1 MNIRENLLE
10 DKHFL
15 LQALAGLVEIERDRI
30 VSYGLARESQIQS
43 LADVMEY
50 LTKLGKKY
58 PKSNVPLNT
67 LANLCTLLKTV
78 KLPGDFEKCTFGSLA
93 PKKDDPVETFY
104 IALDLPYEG
113 EQFYDL
119 SSILKKDDKGDKDN
133 KDNKEEKCPECKKED
148 KIDDEPEE
156 CDCTACSSDQY
167 GKMLVASVGGYLKKV
182 AEMCGSEGRH
192 DSAYMIEKTIRTMI
206 RKVLK

>member
-10 DKHFL
+10 DKLFL
-15 LQALAGLVEIERDRI
+15 ATTIIGLIDDEKIRI
-30 VSYGLARESQIQS
+30 Y
-43 LADVMEY
+43 DH
-50 LTKLGKKY
+50 
-58 PKSNVPLNT
+58 N
-67 LANLCTLLKTV
+67 LANRDQWISSVKPITESILKNAYQHRNWKIAINHLSGLHNLLKSIV
-78 KLPGDFEKCTFGSLA
+78 LPGDFEKYTSDQ
-93 PKKDDPVETFY
+93 KFY

-119 SSILKKDDKGDKDN
+119 SSILKKDDKGDKD
-133 KDNKEEKCPECKKED
+133 KKEECTECEKED
-148 KIDDEPEE
+148 KIDDKPEE